1 MYKVFFWCDEQKLQA
16 EYIFV
21 ENKDTIDVSI
31 IIISIDNIVATQPHL
46 VNRFINP
53 RNMREGYGT
62 GFVIH

>member
-1 MYKVFFWCDEQKLQA
+1 M
-16 EYIFV
+16 